1 MDNVLKLYV
10 LTWKVIQNICLD
22 ETSKVQNSLHNSI
35 TLYAYTYIASH
46 TITYIFIYIYTYNT
60 VVQSLNHIRFFAT
73 SWTAT
78 HQAPVSSTV
87 SQSLL
92 KFICI
97 MNIYVIYNEY
107 IYVYGNLIQRVN
119 SLEKT
124 PVLGKF
130 EDKRRR
136 GMRWLDNNTDSMD
149 MSLSKLLEIVKDGE
163 AWRPAV
169 HGVPKS
175 RTQLSY

>member
-46 TITYIFIYIYTYNT
+46 TITYVFIYIYTYNT

-73 SWTAT
+73 SWTAA

-92 KFICI
+92 RFMSIESVTTENTCPPTLTF
-97 MNIYVIYNEY
+97 Y
-107 IYVYGNLIQRVN
+107 L
-119 SLEKT
+119 
-124 PVLGKF
+124 
-130 EDKRRR
+130 KRRNDKAISIMKR
-136 GMRWLDNNTDSMD
+136 
-149 MSLSKLLEIVKDGE
+149 
-163 AWRPAV
+163 
-169 HGVPKS
+169 
-175 RTQLSY
+175 